1 MYISDIQSAG
11 VQWFMWIYP
20 SALWHGPQVI
30 SHPFST
36 AGTPSHIIICIY
48 VCMYVCVCMYVYVS
62 CVCN

>member
-36 AGTPSHIIICIY
+36 AGGISIIY
-48 VCMYVCVCMYVYVS
+48 TFTYNYMYVCVCKL
-62 CVCN
+62 CV